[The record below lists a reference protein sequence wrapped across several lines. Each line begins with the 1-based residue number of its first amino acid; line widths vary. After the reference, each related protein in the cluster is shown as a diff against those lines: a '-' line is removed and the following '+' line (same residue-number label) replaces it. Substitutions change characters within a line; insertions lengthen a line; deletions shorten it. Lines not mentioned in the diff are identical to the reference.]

1 MVFIRAAIFIFL
13 VSSSV
18 ANAANEVVTS
28 IRIETDSF
36 VENQLENQLETR
48 LSRDI
53 NAYLNHSRFLINV
66 DFDVVTTRTDTLVP
80 INKKNT
86 KSFPSKNTTT
96 TTETKTL
103 DSEGITNASGP
114 VPQSDFTLPG
124 LPLSSNSSV
133 SEKIVTPVNE
143 TTKVVVE
150 EESNTEESI
159 EEESFVALSPHI
171 VNSIE
176 KMSIDLVLDDDIN
189 KSDQRFIENLILDK
203 SQFSRIRGDEFQ
215 VVLTRFSKIE
225 EATDVS
231 NDNNVEKTSK
241 VIPIWEEWWLW
252 LITLLSVLCL
262 MLIVML
268 LKRGKVNEPSYPA
281 LNVPSTTSFNNE
293 SLVNQSNLDKDV
305 VVESFVS
312 AALTDPDLVRNF
324 FNKSLENEKS
334 KRTLSALYET
344 IPESMFNSLFS
355 DFSHELRRELNDK
368 KLTSPLSQSQKGS
381 LISELVRDIE
391 QLQREYQSSDQN
403 SKVKPFSFL
412 TKLNSNQI
420 IYVLNEEPAK
430 IQALVISQLEN
441 EKAAEVF
448 AKLSKELS
456 KEIIVAFG
464 EISEFPLDSFRYVAE
479 RLARKAIDAP
489 SFENIHADGIDILS
503 NVLDEMSEMEARAS
517 LESLKNDSPDL
528 YIRIKDIYLT
538 FDEVY
543 RVPELKLGDL
553 LTQFDKTHLAHL
565 ISGAAEST
573 SAYMLNSMTNKM
585 RISVKEEMSQLKG
598 SLDQGLEKEARIS
611 LIKKIRSGIKS
622 GQITLKDKE

>member
-1 MVFIRAAIFIFL
+1 L
-13 VSSSV
+13 NSV
-18 ANAANEVVTS
+18 AYAADEVVTS

-86 KSFPSKNTTT
+86 KSFPSKNTIT

-103 DSEGITNASGP
+103 GSEDITADSGQL
-114 VPQSDFTLPG
+114 PQSDFTLPG
-124 LPLSSNSSV
+124 LPLSSNAGV
-133 SEKIVTPVNE
+133 TEQTVTPLNE

-150 EESNTEESI
+150 EERNTKESI

-171 VNSIE
+171 INSIE
-176 KMSIDLVLDDDIN
+176 KMSIALVLDDAIN
-189 KSDQRFIENLILDK
+189 KSDQRFIENLVLDK
-203 SQFSRIRGDEFQ
+203 SQFSRIRGDELK
-215 VVLTRFSKIE
+215 VVLTSFSKM
-225 EATDVS
+225 EALADVGDES
-231 NDNNVEKTSK
+231 DIGETSK
-241 VIPIWEEWWLW
+241 IIPIWEEWWLW
-252 LITLLSVLCL
+252 LIALLSALCL
-262 MLIVML
+262 MLIIIL
-268 LKRGKVNEPSYPA
+268 LKRGKSKESSYKDMKASSPA
-281 LNVPSTTSFNNE
+281 AFNNE
-293 SLVNQSNLDKDV
+293 PLESQSSFDKEV

-312 AALTDPDLVRNF
+312 AALTDPDLVRHL
-324 FNKSLENEKS
+324 FNNTLGDEKS
-334 KRTLSALYET
+334 KRMLSALYES
-344 IPESMFNSLFS
+344 IPAGMFNSLFPG
-355 DFSHELRRELNDK
+355 FSHELRRELNER
-368 KLTSPLSQSQKGS
+368 KLTNPLSQREKVT

-391 QLQREYQSSDQN
+391 QLQREAQSSGQT

-553 LTQFDKTHLAHL
+553 LTQFDKKHLAHL

-573 SAYMLNSMTNKM
+573 SSYMLNSMTNKM
-585 RISVKEEMSQLKG
+585 RISVKEEMNQLKG
-598 SLDQGLEKEARIS
+598 NPDQGLEKEARIS

>member
-1 MVFIRAAIFIFL
+1 MKA
-13 VSSSV
+13 SSPT
-18 ANAANEVVTS
+18 A
-28 IRIETDSF
+28 
-36 VENQLENQLETR
+36 
-48 LSRDI
+48 
-53 NAYLNHSRFLINV
+53 
-66 DFDVVTTRTDTLVP
+66 
-80 INKKNT
+80 
-86 KSFPSKNTTT
+86 
-96 TTETKTL
+96 
-103 DSEGITNASGP
+103 
-114 VPQSDFTLPG
+114 
-124 LPLSSNSSV
+124 
-133 SEKIVTPVNE
+133 
-143 TTKVVVE
+143 
-150 EESNTEESI
+150 
-159 EEESFVALSPHI
+159 
-171 VNSIE
+171 
-176 KMSIDLVLDDDIN
+176 
-189 KSDQRFIENLILDK
+189 
-203 SQFSRIRGDEFQ
+203 
-215 VVLTRFSKIE
+215 
-225 EATDVS
+225 
-231 NDNNVEKTSK
+231 
-241 VIPIWEEWWLW
+241 
-252 LITLLSVLCL
+252 
-262 MLIVML
+262 
-268 LKRGKVNEPSYPA
+268 
-281 LNVPSTTSFNNE
+281 FNNE
-293 SLVNQSNLDKDV
+293 PLESQSSFDKEV

-312 AALTDPDLVRNF
+312 AALTDPNLVRHL
-324 FNKSLENEKS
+324 FNNTLGDEKS
-334 KRTLSALYET
+334 KRRLSALYES
-344 IPESMFNSLFS
+344 IPGGMFNSLFP
-355 DFSHELRRELNDK
+355 DFSHELRRELNERK
-368 KLTSPLSQSQKGS
+368 STNPLPQREKVT

-391 QLQREYQSSDQN
+391 QLQREAQSSGQT

-464 EISEFPLDSFRYVAE
+464 EISECPLDSFRYVAE

-553 LTQFDKTHLAHL
+553 LTQFDKKHLAHL

-573 SAYMLNSMTNKM
+573 SSYMLNSMTNKM
-585 RISVKEEMSQLKG
+585 RISVKEEMNQLKG
-598 SLDQGLEKEARIS
+598 NPDQGLEKEARIS